1 MELSRRKT
9 LKTSATILSIVTVA
23 GCTSASSER
32 ESNDDSQSE
41 PTTESEEKTDGDE
54 KPEPE
59 PEPESS
65 NEEDDEDEDEAGAE
79 SAKRSLELLAEANL
93 DHDHACFHAEYDE
106 RTPLEAG
113 GSVDDAP
120 TVSDTH
126 VIWEVTYEDDGGY
139 VRFDADSHSYTGP
152 FVFYTA
158 GGSASPVNGTELV
171 QETVPDE
178 DCSELDEYLQ
188 VEPEDG
194 RIVLELTVE
203 E

>member
-1 MELSRRKT
+1 MELSRRKA
-9 LKTSATILSIVTVA
+9 LKTSGTILSIVTVA
-23 GCTSASSER
+23 GCTSASSEE

-41 PTTESEEKTDGDE
+41 PTTESEEKTDADE
-54 KPEPE
+54 KPETE

-65 NEEDDEDEDEAGAE
+65 NEEDDEEEDEAGAE
-79 SAKRSLELLAEANL
+79 SAKRSLELLAEANV

-113 GSVDDAP
+113 DSVDDAP
-120 TVSDTH
+120 TVSNTH
-126 VIWEVTYEDDGGY
+126 IIWEVTYEDDIGY
-139 VRFDADSHSYTGP
+139 VRFDADKHAYGGA

-158 GGSASPVNGTELV
+158 GGSASPVDGTEVV
-171 QETVPDE
+171 QDTVPDE

-194 RIVLELTVE
+194 QIVLELTAAE
-203 E
+203 